1 MLPNSSVWQRVCFDP
16 PIKLGHR
23 RVGLKTKVQRG
34 KKKDSIELHNHRVL
48 ELLAAP
54 DYLCFLTVVAFR
66 SLIAPGRHS
75 PDTAVGLWSAREMEV
90 ASALKFHAAA
100 P

>member
-16 PIKLGHR
+16 HIVRPPTS
-23 RVGLKTKVQRG
+23 GLKTKVQRG